1 VKSEEISFAAR
12 YIQRTGGVERFFA
25 VCQRKTGQ
33 PSEPVGSVT
42 EGGGDMTPETKN
54 RDKRSNKWIWRVSL
68 SAIGSG
74 FVVCAVAGLHA
85 QTSGVSSAP
94 IEVRVDA
101 VNPSESLGFDHFLRV
116 QSLIDSVTITGM
128 SLNRGDCGKV
138 NNINANI
145 KFGQVRSYPVIA
157 CNPLKEVTISTD
169 HGEWTFNLS
178 Q

>member
-1 VKSEEISFAAR
+1 
-12 YIQRTGGVERFFA
+12 
-25 VCQRKTGQ
+25 
-33 PSEPVGSVT
+33 
-42 EGGGDMTPETKN
+42 MTPEA
-54 RDKRSNKWIWRVSL
+54 RDKTSNKWIWRVL
-68 SAIGSG
+68 LCAIGL
-74 FVVCAVAGLHA
+74 GLVGYSTVGLRA
-85 QTSGVSSAP
+85 QSNGANGVSASP

-116 QSLIDSVTITGM
+116 QSLVDSVTITGM
-128 SLNRGDCGKV
+128 SLNHGDCGKV

-157 CNPLKEVTISTD
+157 CNPLKEVTVSTD